1 MNLNVQGRKALVCGA
16 TDGIGRS
23 VAIALADSGASIVAF
38 ARSEVKLREF
48 VQVLPG
54 TGHQILVADFD
65 DPGVVQSVLKEYL
78 AAHGT
83 PDIVVNNSG
92 GPPGGALSDASSQ
105 SFITAM
111 NRLLLSSHEIVKLCL
126 PGMKAQGF
134 GRIINVIST
143 SVRQPL
149 DNLGV
154 SNTIRSATSA
164 WAKTLSREVAEYGV
178 TVNNVLPGATATSRL
193 SSIITNTANRTG
205 RSEDEVRAEMQKE
218 IPMKRFAVP
227 EEIAA
232 GVVFLASEQAA
243 YITGINLTI
252 DGGRTRSLL

>member
-1 MNLNVQGRKALVCGA
+1 
-16 TDGIGRS
+16 
-23 VAIALADSGASIVAF
+23 
-38 ARSEVKLREF
+38 
-48 VQVLPG
+48 
-54 TGHQILVADFD
+54 
-65 DPGVVQSVLKEYL
+65 
-78 AAHGT
+78 
-83 PDIVVNNSG
+83 
-92 GPPGGALSDASSQ
+92 
-105 SFITAM
+105 M

-218 IPMKRFAVP
+218 IPMKRFAAP

>member
-16 TDGIGRS
+16 TDGIGRA
-23 VAIALADSGASIVAF
+23 VAIALAESGASIVAF
-38 ARSEVKLREF
+38 ARSEEKLREF
-48 VQVLPG
+48 VQILPG

-65 DPGVVQSVLKEYL
+65 DPGAVQSVLKEYL

-92 GPPGGALSDASSQ
+92 GPPGGALSEASSQ

-218 IPMKRFAVP
+218 IPMKRFAAP

-243 YITGINLTI
+243 YITGINLSI

>member
-1 MNLNVQGRKALVCGA
+1 
-16 TDGIGRS
+16 
-23 VAIALADSGASIVAF
+23 
-38 ARSEVKLREF
+38 
-48 VQVLPG
+48 
-54 TGHQILVADFD
+54 
-65 DPGVVQSVLKEYL
+65 
-78 AAHGT
+78 
-83 PDIVVNNSG
+83 
-92 GPPGGALSDASSQ
+92 
-105 SFITAM
+105 
-111 NRLLLSSHEIVKLCL
+111 
-126 PGMKAQGF
+126 
-134 GRIINVIST
+134 VIST

-218 IPMKRFAVP
+218 IPMKRFAAP

-243 YITGINLTI
+243 YITGINLSI

>member
-1 MNLNVQGRKALVCGA
+1 
-16 TDGIGRS
+16 
-23 VAIALADSGASIVAF
+23 
-38 ARSEVKLREF
+38 
-48 VQVLPG
+48 
-54 TGHQILVADFD
+54 
-65 DPGVVQSVLKEYL
+65 
-78 AAHGT
+78 
-83 PDIVVNNSG
+83 
-92 GPPGGALSDASSQ
+92 
-105 SFITAM
+105 
-111 NRLLLSSHEIVKLCL
+111 SHEIVKLCL

-205 RSEDEVRAEMQKE
+205 RSEDEVRFEMQKE